1 MALLSPGVEV
11 TVVDQSQYIPAA
23 VNSVPYILLATAQNK
38 VSGTGVG
45 VAAGTLQANANR
57 VYLITSQRDLS
68 TTYGVPFFYKT
79 TAGTPI
85 NGYEL
90 NEYGLLA
97 AYSALGITNR
107 AYIQRVDV
115 DLAALTA
122 SLTRPTGTPPNGTY
136 WLDTANSLWG
146 LFQWNITTNAF
157 TNQIPLVI
165 TDSTQLYG
173 NTTVPLQSIGSIG
186 DYAITSTNVNNPGY
200 YKRGGPTTSQT
211 SSTYL
216 SDYYNEWVEVGS
228 TSWQTAWPTV
238 QGTLAPTSLTANN
251 VIYVNGTSVTVPVS
265 PNNTVQG
272 LSNAINSANITGVY
286 SAFVDSKLQ
295 IYADNNSLGAH
306 PSVGNAVGNGTV
318 ATLSFSTLSQAPYE
332 VGSSIVVANV
342 VPSGYNGTHIVTS
355 CGNSSVSFA
364 STYANAYSS
373 GGTISQPGVV
383 SVLPGASGNALSD
396 VGITAG
402 VYYPPTFLAAP
413 NYSAPRWRSTDTEPA
428 PTGSVWQRTNSVNL
442 GANLAVKKYSTLLGT
457 YVQQT
462 CNIYSDTGE
471 ATYTLDPSGGGK
483 NIVAGTTVAITNPE
497 YNSPATLG
505 LEIFERYSAGATVV
519 TGSDTSP
526 GPFTS
531 ANTFTIAAT
540 VPGQATLGAAVTA
553 TLTGTT
559 VPDFL
564 TAVSAAVGSS
574 TFASY
579 VTATVSSTGAIVF
592 THSAGGTI
600 VLTNG
605 TGTPVTTAGFNA
617 NTTFCR
623 AGANSSLI
631 LSYWVGTPTF
641 TYTASDVGPNQDPAN
656 GTYWYYSATTQA
668 DIMVQNNG
676 MWMGYQ
682 NVSNDV
688 RGDNLTLT
696 NATGPIFSTT
706 APTTQTNTAQ
716 SPLVY
721 GDLWINTADLENYP
735 AINRWSNVEGVDQWV
750 TINNTDQTTQ
760 NGILFSD
767 ARWSPNGLANPVTG
781 TLPTITS
788 LLTSN
793 YLDLDAPDPT
803 LYPQGT
809 LLWNTRRSGFNVKTF
824 QADYFNTASFYVPVY
839 SSSTAYMYNDFVNY
853 NGTIYVC
860 LVTPPGAGTAPTNT
874 AYWSALDM
882 ANGGINTWVTASG
895 NRNDGSPY
903 MGRQAQRAIIV
914 AALKSGIDSSVQ
926 AREEQ
931 RQFNLIACPQYPE
944 LMSNMV
950 ELNNDRKNTAFVI
963 GDTPLRLG
971 PDSTSLSAWHS
982 NNNGLGLTTG
992 DGQISFDTYLG
1003 VFYPS
1008 CQTTDLSGSPVVQPP
1023 SHMMIRTIIR
1033 SDEISYPWLAPAG
1046 TLRGVID
1053 NAALLG
1059 YVNGVTGEFVT
1070 IGVSQTLRDVLY
1082 QLDINPITF
1091 IPGIGITNFGN
1102 KTATNTATAMDRINV
1117 ARLVAFIRGR
1127 LTEIGNQYLFEP
1139 NDQITRNQITNS
1151 VTSLMLD
1158 LVAKRG
1164 IYDYLVVCDLS
1175 NNSPATIDA
1184 NELYVDIAI
1193 EPVKSVEF
1201 IYIPLRIQNT
1211 GTIASSVSTV
1221 ATAG

>member
-45 VAAGTLQANANR
+45 IAPGTLAANANKL
-57 VYLITSQRDLS
+57 YLMTSQRDLLS
-68 TTYGVPFFYKT
+68 TFGVPFFYNT
-79 TAGTPI
+79 TVGTPI

-107 AYIQRVDV
+107 AYIQRADV

-122 SLTRPTGTPPNGTY
+122 SLVRPTGTPPNGTY

-146 LFQWNITTNAF
+146 LFQWNQTTSAF
-157 TNQIPLVI
+157 TNQIPMVI
-165 TDSTQLYG
+165 TDSTQLEPSS
-173 NTTVPLQSIGSIG
+173 TVPLQSIGSIG
-186 DYAITSTNVNNPGY
+186 DYAITATNVNNPGY
-200 YKRGGPTTSQT
+200 YKRGGPTASQT
-211 SSTYL
+211 TATEL
-216 SDYYNEWVEVGS
+216 FDYYNTWVEVGS
-228 TSWQTAWPTV
+228 DDWKTAWPTV
-238 QGTLAPTSLTANN
+238 QGTLAPTTLTAGNTFY
-251 VIYVNGTSVTVPVS
+251 INGTLITVPAS
-265 PNNTVQG
+265 ANNTVQG
-272 LSNAINSANITGVY
+272 VSNAINSANITGVY
-286 SAFVDSKLQ
+286 SAFVDGKLQ
-295 IYADNNSLGAH
+295 IYAKSTAEADGSTDMSNGIVHIASGT
-306 PSVGNAVGNGTV
+306 GTV
-318 ATLSFSTLSQAPYE
+318 LTDL
-332 VGSSIVVANV
+332 
-342 VPSGYNGTHIVTS
+342 
-355 CGNSSVSFA
+355 
-364 STYANAYSS
+364 
-373 GGTISQPGVV
+373 
-383 SVLPGASGNALSD
+383 
-396 VGITAG
+396 GITG
-402 VYYPPTFLAAP
+402 NQTYYAPAFLAAP
-413 NYSAPRWRSTDTEPA
+413 NYSAPRWRSTDDQPE
-428 PTGSVWQRTNSVNL
+428 PTGSVWQRTNNVNF
-442 GANLAVKKYSTLLGT
+442 GANLSVKKYSTLLGT

-462 CNIYSDTGE
+462 CNIYADTSV
-471 ATYTLDPSGGGK
+471 ASYTLDPSGGGK
-483 NIVAGTTVAITNPE
+483 NIIAGTTVAVTNPE
-497 YNSPATLG
+497 YNVPATLG
-505 LEIFERYSAGATVV
+505 LEIFERYSAGPTVV
-519 TGSDTSP
+519 TGATNTP
-526 GPFTS
+526 GPFVNG
-531 ANTFTIAAT
+531 NTFTIAAT

-559 VPDFL
+559 VSAFL

-579 VTATVSSTGAIVF
+579 VTATVDSAGALVF
-592 THSAGGTI
+592 THSAGGNI
-600 VLTNG
+600 VLTN
-605 TGTPVTTAGFNA
+605 TAGTPLTTAGF
-617 NTTFCR
+617 TSSTPFCR
-623 AGANSSLI
+623 AGASNSLI
-631 LSYWVGTPTF
+631 LSYWVGSPTF
-641 TYTASDVGPNQDPAN
+641 IYTASSTGPNQDPTN

-668 DIMVQNNG
+668 DIMIQNNG
-676 MWMGYQ
+676 AWCGYQ
-682 NVSNDV
+682 TVANDV
-688 RGDNLTLT
+688 RGDNLQLT

-706 APTTQTNTAQ
+706 APTTQTNSAQ
-716 SPLVY
+716 SPLAY
-721 GDLWINTADLENYP
+721 GDLWINTSDLENYP
-735 AINRWSNVEGVDQWV
+735 LINRWSNVEGVDQWV

-760 NGILFSD
+760 NGILFAD
-767 ARWSPNGLANPVTG
+767 ARWSPNGLANPVTSA
-781 TLPTITS
+781 LPTITS

-803 LYPQGT
+803 LFPQGT

-824 QADYFNTASFYVPVY
+824 QGDYFNTTDFYVPVY
-839 SSSTAYMYNDFVNY
+839 NSTTVYMYNDFVNY
-853 NGTIYVC
+853 NGIIYVC
-860 LVTPPGAGTAPTNT
+860 LATPPAAGYPPSNT
-874 AYWSALDM
+874 AYWSALDA

-914 AALKSGIDSSVQ
+914 AALKSGIDNNIQ

-944 LMSNMV
+944 LMPNMV

-971 PDSTSLSAWHS
+971 PDSTALTTWHS
-982 NNNGLGLTTG
+982 NNNGLGLSAG
-992 DGQISFDTYLG
+992 DGQSSFDTYLG

-1008 CQTTDLSGSPVVQPP
+1008 CQTTDLAGSPVVQPP

-1033 SDEISYPWLAPAG
+1033 SDEIAYPWLAPAG

-1059 YVNGVTGEFVT
+1059 YVNGTTGEFIT

-1102 KTATNTATAMDRINV
+1102 KTATTAATALDRINV

-1127 LTEIGNQYLFEP
+1127 LQQIGNQYLFEP
-1139 NDQITRNQITNS
+1139 NDQITRNQISNAC
-1151 VTSLMLD
+1151 TSLMLD

-1211 GTIASSVSTV
+1211 GSIASSISTV